1 MKVYVMSQYLFN
13 DFCIENKFCDNN
25 IEDNQNV
32 AFISIVGT
40 KGNDDSSH
48 FFRNDHLNVL
58 NLEFDDVLQ
67 DGVLFGHKYKAI
79 SSDQADQIVAF
90 IEANKDKDFYVHCLA
105 GISRSG
111 AIGTFISEYC
121 GHDLVASGLHPNIE
135 VLSKLRR
142 ASIFKEWFNL
152 I

>member
-13 DFCIENKFCDNN
+13 DFCITNKFDDTN
-25 IEDNQNV
+25 IENNKNA
-32 AFISIVGT
+32 AFISIIGS
-40 KGNDDSSH
+40 KDNDDSSH
-48 FFRNDHLNVL
+48 FFKKDHLNVL

-67 DGVLFGHKYKAI
+67 DGVLFEHKYKAI
-79 SSDQADQIVAF
+79 SSDQAGQIVAF
-90 IEANKDKDFYVHCLA
+90 IEANNDKDFYVHCSA

-111 AIGTFISEYC
+111 AIGTFISEYY
-121 GHDLVASGLHPNIE
+121 GYELVASGLHPNIE